1 LQETLEAEKVKLE
14 EDKKILDEVLRD
26 NSFLVFDNVEGVVIT
41 KENKF
46 NDVLEPLRAHYL
58 ARV

>member
-1 LQETLEAEKVKLE
+1 MQETLEAETIKLE

-46 NDVLEPLRAHYL
+46 NDGK
-58 ARV
+58 

>member
-1 LQETLEAEKVKLE
+1 MQETLEAEKVKLE

-26 NSFLVFDNVEGVVIT
+26 NSFLVFDNVEGVIIT

-46 NDVLEPLRAHYL
+46 NDGK
-58 ARV
+58 

>member
-1 LQETLEAEKVKLE
+1 MQETHEAEKVKLE

-46 NDVLEPLRAHYL
+46 NDGK
-58 ARV
+58 

>member
-1 LQETLEAEKVKLE
+1 MQETLEAEKVKLE

-41 KENKF
+41 KVNKF
-46 NDVLEPLRAHYL
+46 NDGK
-58 ARV
+58 

>member
-1 LQETLEAEKVKLE
+1 MQETLEAEKVKLE

-46 NDVLEPLRAHYL
+46 NDGK
-58 ARV
+58 

>member
-41 KENKF
+41 KVNKF
-46 NDVLEPLRAHYL
+46 NDGK
-58 ARV
+58 

>member
-26 NSFLVFDNVEGVVIT
+26 NSFLVFDNVEGVIIT

-46 NDVLEPLRAHYL
+46 NDGK
-58 ARV
+58 